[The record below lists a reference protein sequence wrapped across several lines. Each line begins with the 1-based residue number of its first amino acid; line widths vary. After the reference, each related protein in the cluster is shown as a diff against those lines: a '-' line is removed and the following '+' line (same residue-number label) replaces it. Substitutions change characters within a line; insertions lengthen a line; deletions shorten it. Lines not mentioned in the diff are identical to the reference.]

1 MSISGNREYT
11 VSYRDMC
18 GVDFSVSGTKNQK
31 RRYAYTENM
40 YRDYDGDGGSIIESV
55 PGFRRI
61 ASFGGTIHG
70 IYAHKNSDGESF
82 TVVHASNKIYR
93 FQTSMR
99 DSLSNL
105 APIAEISD
113 NKSSAFR
120 HGENLYVIDGIN
132 ILKISADGEATKI
145 TEDSPEVYVPTTF
158 YNGRRIEQRNLLTKK
173 FKEINLIGPAETLI
187 YGTDG
192 LMYQI
197 TNESLGLCAVVGIRS
212 SFRGVLNIPSY
223 ARIGEKQ
230 YKVDEIA
237 DNAFKNNTN
246 IAGVKIGIGLYRI
259 GKFAFA
265 NCTALN
271 TVYAGNAPAII
282 DNSAFSGCTTL
293 ISFFLGTNIQ
303 RFGSSVFNGCTN
315 LKDIKYSSDESEF
328 KKIENH
334 EDLAG
339 LLITSFTE
347 DRSLTIEIKLST
359 PTSEISSVTL
369 DGTAFTTYLEVRRS
383 DLIISIIFSI
393 YDRRTIEG
401 KEIVIEGT
409 AADGTLD
416 AFEGSKDFISDT
428 GYAESGYKAIAGCTL
443 SENFDGRAFVSG
455 NPTLPGTVF
464 FTSRD
469 NGKDAPLY
477 FGVYNYFSDGF
488 GTFGITSMLSA
499 ADSLL
504 VFKKGDDGGGSIF
517 YHTPQE
523 TGNDIIPKIYPVS
536 YTHNGIGAIGKS
548 ISFFDDPVFISKNG
562 VSAIDKRII
571 SLDRSIACRS
581 HSVNARL
588 LSENLEEAS
597 LAEWCGYLALGIN
610 GKIFLADSR
619 ATYIHES
626 GSREYEWYYLCD
638 IGTRRGAARVYR
650 YSSVVHSGYKMH
662 ETPEK
667 IVTERVFSSTVND
680 ETIYYTYIGNE
691 KYEVHPTEEFS
702 GGTLNPLTV
711 LAGFENNLLFFG
723 TSNGDLCIFNN
734 DKRGVA
740 PKRILSSADFDS
752 EDYARYYARRIHP
765 DFYSFNGHSMRCGA
779 RTAPYDC
786 ELPDITKNSVK
797 HSLTLK
803 CRICGSGKIK
813 CEVKTN
819 RSGYEEYATY
829 PNGIP
834 DFSSW
839 NFSSLTLDS
848 EETVSLPINE
858 KEKNWIEK
866 ELSVYCDD
874 FCSPIGIYS
883 LTYRYKPK
891 GRIKH
896 S

>member
-1 MSISGNREYT
+1 MSISANREYT
-11 VSYRDMC
+11 VSYRDMS
-18 GVDFSVSGTKNQK
+18 GVDFSVNGSKNQK

-40 YRDYDGDGGSIIESV
+40 YRDYDGDGGSIIESI
-55 PGFRRI
+55 PGFRKI
-61 ASFGGTIHG
+61 ASLGGRIHG

-93 FQTSMR
+93 FQTSLR
-99 DSLSNL
+99 DSLSGL

-120 HGENLYVIDGIN
+120 HGENLYILDGTQIT
-132 ILKISADGEATKI
+132 KISASGESSII
-145 TEDSPEVYVPTTF
+145 TESSPDVYVPTTF
-158 YNGRRIEQRNLLTKK
+158 YNGKRIEQRNLLTNR
-173 FKEINLIGPAETLI
+173 FKEKTLIGPAETLI

-197 TNESLGLCAVVGIRS
+197 TNEALGLCAVVGIKS
-212 SFRGVLNIPSY
+212 SFRGELNIPSY
-223 ARIGEKQ
+223 TKIGSKQ

-237 DNAFKNNTN
+237 DNAFKNNTG
-246 IAGVKIGIGLYRI
+246 IIGARIGIGLYRI

-271 TVYAGNAPAII
+271 TVYAGNAPIVI
-282 DNSAFSGCTTL
+282 DNSAFSGCTML
-293 ISFFLGTNIQ
+293 NSFFLGRDIQ
-303 RFGSSVFNGCTN
+303 KFGTSVFEGCTN

-328 KKIENH
+328 EKIENH
-334 EDLAG
+334 EALSG
-339 LLITSFTE
+339 ILISSFIE
-347 DRSLTIEIKLST
+347 DRILSIEIKLNT
-359 PTSEISSVTL
+359 PTAEISSVTL
-369 DGTAFTTYLEVRRS
+369 DGTDLSGYIILRRS
-383 DLIISIIFSI
+383 GLIISIIFTA

-401 KEIVIEGT
+401 KEIVIEGVAANG
-409 AADGTLD
+409 AADFFD
-416 AFEGSKDFISDT
+416 GSKDFISDT
-428 GYAESGYKAIAGCTL
+428 GYSESGLKAIAGCTV
-443 SENFDGRAFVSG
+443 SENFDARAFLSG
-455 NPTLPGTVF
+455 NPALPGTVF
-464 FTSRD
+464 FSSRE
-469 NGKDAPLY
+469 NGKDSPLY
-477 FGVYNYFSDGF
+477 FGVYNYFCDGF
-488 GTFGITSMLSA
+488 GTFGISSMLSS

-504 VFKKGDDGGGSIF
+504 VFKKADDGGGSIF
-517 YHTPQE
+517 YHTPHE
-523 TGNDIIPKIYPVS
+523 TGNDVLPKIYPVS

-562 VSAIDKRII
+562 VSAIDKRTI

-619 ATYIHES
+619 ATYLHES

-638 IGTRRGAARVYR
+638 IGTHVNPTRVYR
-650 YSSVVHSGYKMH
+650 YSSIARSGYNVYEK
-662 ETPEK
+662 PEEIVEEK
-667 IVTERVFSSTVND
+667 VLSIVTID
-680 ETIYYTYIGNE
+680 ETIYYTYVNGI
-691 KYEVHPTEEFS
+691 KYEVYPTEEYT
-702 GGTLNPLTV
+702 GGRFYPLSI

-723 TSNGDLCIFNN
+723 TTNGDLCVFNN
-734 DKRGVA
+734 DKRGVP
-740 PKRILSSADFDS
+740 PKRIASAADFDA
-752 EDYARYYARRIHP
+752 EDYKSYYGRRIHP
-765 DFYSFNGHSMRCGA
+765 DFYNFNGFRMRCGV

-786 ELPDITKNSVK
+786 EMPSITKNSVK

-803 CRICGSGKIK
+803 CRISGNGKIK

-819 RSGYEEYATY
+819 RSGYEERAIY
-829 PNGIP
+829 PNAVP
-834 DFSSW
+834 DFSNW
-839 NFSSLTLDS
+839 IFASLTLYF
-848 EETVSLPINE
+848 EETWSLPINE

-883 LTYRYKPK
+883 LTYRYRPK